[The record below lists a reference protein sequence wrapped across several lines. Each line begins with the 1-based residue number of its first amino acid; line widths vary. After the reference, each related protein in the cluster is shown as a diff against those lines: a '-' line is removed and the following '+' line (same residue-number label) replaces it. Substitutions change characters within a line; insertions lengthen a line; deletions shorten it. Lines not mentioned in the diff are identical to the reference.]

1 MSARH
6 VSGRRFLPR
15 HETWLTAFGA
25 LLAVAGLG
33 VLRLAPDRAPVP
45 ISLTAVVAILVLF
58 GVAESTQI
66 HLEVRRETVSVSIS
80 ELPLVLALFLLP
92 PAAVVACRLLPAAA
106 VFVARRT
113 APGKAA
119 FNIGLFTAEV
129 GTAELLFQWLHV
141 GTGLGVRDWGVAY
154 PTIAVVDLV
163 GSVAV
168 VAAIRFLGGRP
179 SLRQVLLPVQLGG
192 LLNTTAALLA
202 VLVLRVNGAATVLLV
217 IMAGVIAVA
226 YRGYNRLQRQH
237 ADLGQLFAFT
247 QTVGT
252 NQSSDETVT
261 QLLDR
266 ARELLQAE
274 SAVLRL
280 RPEAGE
286 GVTSTATGLP
296 PEPMVIPRTT
306 KDPLLREWL
315 VHNGVRDALLV
326 PLCDGPELVGILQ
339 VGNRLGAMSTFSAQD
354 LQLLQTLTAHAELI
368 RNNGRLLEQLR
379 HDAHHD
385 GLTGLANRSH
395 LLLRLQDRL
404 ATGFGTAGD
413 VEAAVLLLDLDRFKE
428 VNDTLGHPV
437 GDRLLRQVA
446 ARLKE
451 HLPADAVVARLGG
464 DEFAVLLPA
473 CGSAEEAR
481 AVARSARQDLARTY
495 EVDGTTLEVGASIGI
510 ALIPRDGQDP
520 PSVLQHADV
529 AMYAAKRT
537 EVGVALYRADDHH
550 SGLHR
555 LALARDLRHAAED
568 GQLLV
573 HYQPKMSLR
582 TGEVVGCEALV
593 RWAHPVR
600 GLVMPDEFVPIAEQ
614 TGMIARLTREVL
626 HQALRECRDWRALR
640 PGAGVAVN
648 LSARGLLDP
657 GLAEVVA
664 DQLAATGV
672 PPELLTLE
680 ITESSVMS
688 DFDTA
693 FAALQQLHGLGV
705 RLSVDDFGT
714 GYSSLAYLQRLPVHE
729 VKIDKS
735 FVMPMSVSTPAA
747 AIVRAIVD
755 LAHNLGLSVVAEGVE
770 DDRSRHA
777 LRAMGC
783 DTMQGYLLSRPLP
796 PEQLTAWL
804 HTQTSASASEAS
816 RPERTAH
823 LRAV

>member
-15 HETWLTAFGA
+15 PETWLTAFGA

-428 VNDTLGHPV
+428 VNDTLGHHNGDALLRLV
-437 GDRLLRQVA
+437 GDRLVA
-446 ARLKE
+446 ALRGI
-451 HLPADAVVARLGG
+451 DTVARLGG
-464 DEFAVLLPA
+464 DEFGLVLP
-473 CGSAEEAR
+473 GSADEAA
-481 AVARSARQDLARTY
+481 AVAA
-495 EVDGTTLEVGASIGI
+495 LERVRKAVGADVELEGLPLNIEASIGV
-510 ALIPRDGQDP
+510 AFYPAHGDDVD
-520 PSVLQHADV
+520 VLLQRADV
-529 AMYAAKRT
+529 AMYVAKEST
-537 EVGVALYRADDHH
+537 LGTVVYDAEHDHYNPR
-550 SGLHR
+550 R
-555 LALARDLRHAAED
+555 LALVGELRRALDRDE
-568 GQLLV
+568 LV
-573 HYQPKMSLR
+573 LHYQPKTELA
-582 TGEVVGCEALV
+582 TGAVNSVEALV
-593 RWAHPVR
+593 RWRHPSR
-600 GLVMPDEFVPIAEQ
+600 GLLYPDEFIPVAEQ
-614 TGMIARLTREVL
+614 TGLIGPLTEWVL
-626 HQALRECRDWRALR
+626 RAAVSQVVAWDDLA
-640 PGAGVAVN
+640 PDLGMAVN
-648 LSARGLLDP
+648 LSARSLHDP
-657 GLAEVVA
+657 DLPDLVLGVLSEY
-664 DQLAATGV
+664 GV
-672 PPELLTLE
+672 PASRLLLE
-680 ITESSVMS
+680 ITE
-688 DFDTA
+688 TA
-693 FAALQQLHGLGV
+693 LVTDATRAAVVLARLADAGV
-705 RLSVDDFGT
+705 RLSLDDFGR
-714 GYSSLAYLQRLPVHE
+714 GYTSLAYLRRLPVTE
-729 VKIDKS
+729 LKIDKT
-735 FVMPMSVSTPAA
+735 FVMEMDRSSEDA
-747 AIVRAIVD
+747 AIVRSVVE
-755 LAHNLGLSVVAEGVE
+755 LGHNLGLLVTAEGVE
-770 DDRSRHA
+770 NASVLSSLTDF
-777 LRAMGC
+777 GC
-783 DTMQGYLLSRPLP
+783 DTGQGFFLSRPLDADA
-796 PEQLTAWL
+796 LGDWL
-804 HTQTSASASEAS
+804 RNHAQVPAQ
-816 RPERTAH
+816 R
-823 LRAV
+823 